1 MLFGKYVNQFYK
13 KYAWFFVAGL
23 LALLAVNYFQLFIP
37 EIFGKIVDG
46 ISDGSILKDPS
57 IINSMLWKIGF
68 IALIMFSGRFAW
80 RYAIFGIGVRVE
92 ADMRDMMFAHSEKL
106 SETYYK
112 KNKTGA
118 LMSLYTTDLFTIK
131 EIFGR
136 GTVMIIDFV
145 FLGSMVLVKMF
156 ILNWIL
162 TLIVLGPALLLGFV
176 FMRYGKK
183 MEVKFKKVQKSHAE
197 ISDFTQ
203 ENITGISVI
212 KAFVRE
218 KGKADEF
225 DSINENN
232 YKKSIDYLKSYMS
245 FNSFLMIILNLIVAT
260 FCAVGTY
267 LIVGDK
273 MGFTAGDLLAFVSY
287 FNTLTWPMMAI
298 GMIINLRSQAKASL
312 KRVTELLDEE
322 PEIKDNNNTAVE
334 IGGKIT
340 FNHLNFHYPDD
351 PELVLDDINFTINK
365 GEIVG
370 ILGHTGC
377 GKTTL
382 VDLLLRMYNLDKNSI
397 LLDDTDIMDISVKKV
412 RESIGYVPQDNFLFS
427 DTVRN
432 NIAFSNMNLLD
443 EDIIKAAQL
452 ADVDENI
459 NGFSEGYATMVGER
473 GVTLSGGQKQ
483 RISIARALIKNP
495 PIMIFDDSVS
505 AVDTKTE
512 ESILRNLRENRVG
525 KTTIMVSHRISTV
538 KNLDKIILLD
548 EGKVVGIGNHDE
560 LLASSELYQKMVNL
574 QSLEKEVN

>member
-13 KYAWFFVAGL
+13 KYFWFFVAGL

-46 ISDGSILKDPS
+46 ISDGT
-57 IINSMLWKIGF
+57 IINNPELITEMLLKIGG
-68 IALIMFSGRFAW
+68 IAIIMFTGRFAW

-92 ADMRDMMFAHSEKL
+92 ADMRHMMFVHSEKL

-118 LMSLYTTDLFTIK
+118 LMALYTNDLFTIK

-136 GTVMIIDFV
+136 GTVMLIDFI
-145 FLGSMVLVKMF
+145 FLGSMVIIKMF
-156 ILNWIL
+156 MLNWML

-176 FMRYGKK
+176 FMKFGKRMQK
-183 MEVKFKKVQKSHAE
+183 KFKILQKSHAT

-203 ENITGISVI
+203 ENISGISVI

-218 KGKADEF
+218 NGKAKEF
-225 DSINENN
+225 EEINQDN
-232 YKKSIDYLKSYMS
+232 YGKSIDYLKTYMG
-245 FNSFLMIILNLIVAT
+245 FNSFLMIILNLVISG
-260 FCAVGTY
+260 FCALGSY
-267 LIVGDK
+267 LILGDK
-273 MGFTAGDLLAFVSY
+273 MGFTTGELLTFISY

-298 GMIINLRSQAKASL
+298 GLVINLRSQAKASL
-312 KRVTELLDEE
+312 NRVTELLDED
-322 PEIKDNNNTAVE
+322 PEIKDNHNTNYE
-334 IGGKIT
+334 IAGEIC
-340 FNHLNFHYPDD
+340 FNHLNFCYSDD
-351 PELVLDDINFTINK
+351 PKPVLNDINFTIKK

-382 VDLLLRMYNLDKNSI
+382 VDLLLRMYNLEKNSI
-397 LLDDTDIMDISVKKV
+397 LLDGNDIMDISVKTV
-412 RESIGYVPQDNFLFS
+412 RDAIGYVPQDNFLFS

-432 NIAFSNMNLLD
+432 NIAFSNMNILD
-443 EDIIKAAQL
+443 ENIIEAAKL

-459 NGFSEGYATMVGER
+459 KGFTEGYETMVGER

-483 RISIARALIKNP
+483 RISIARALLKNP

-512 ESILRNLRENRVG
+512 ESILRNLRETRKG

-548 EGKVVGIGNHDE
+548 EGKIVGIGNHE
-560 LLASSELYQKMVNL
+560 SLLATSKLYQKMVNL
-574 QSLEKEVN
+574 QALEKEVN